1 MLWKFCM
8 DTVACVGGHQTFH
21 NAEQLIDLSG
31 LFFKFHLMSIHCCV
45 VSGFSDVLGQAV
57 IHVGVFSS
65 WYEGVRELGGRFGVD
80 LNDCGMKKF
89 VEVAER

>member
-1 MLWKFCM
+1 
-8 DTVACVGGHQTFH
+8 
-21 NAEQLIDLSG
+21 
-31 LFFKFHLMSIHCCV
+31 MSIHCCV